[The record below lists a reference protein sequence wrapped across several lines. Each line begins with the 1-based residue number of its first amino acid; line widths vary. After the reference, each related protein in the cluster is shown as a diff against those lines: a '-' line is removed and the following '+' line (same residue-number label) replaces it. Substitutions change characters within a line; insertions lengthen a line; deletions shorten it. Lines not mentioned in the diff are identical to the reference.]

1 MENTITSNIIR
12 ERLEKNKKEIYKI
25 YYENEKIKDAYE
37 QSKNINNQKP
47 Q

>member
-25 YYENEKIKDAYE
+25 YYENEKIRDKYE
-37 QSKNINNQKP
+37 QSKNINKERH
-47 Q
+47 